1 VHFLFLN
8 NFSVNKNIIVGNALR
23 YLLKIDLII
32 HARNER
38 TIKLLVLIRGS
49 ILFDNLILIVG
60 LVSGIATLISF
71 LIDKA
76 NIGGKYIHALYVFC
90 VTVLASVL
98 VISVS
103 TSQSENEALAAKI
116 EEISSIEYE
125 AAQVLDN
132 SKRSTDGQ
140 QRGFI
145 FASLALLERHKSEV
159 PNSYELA
166 KKFALASGVL
176 ENKQENGTDR
186 LYQGWRLDDASQAM
200 ESLLLGLSAGR
211 EKKN

>member
-1 VHFLFLN
+1 MFN
-8 NFSVNKNIIVGNALR
+8 
-23 YLLKIDLII
+23 
-32 HARNER
+32 
-38 TIKLLVLIRGS
+38 
-49 ILFDNLILIVG
+49 NLILIVG

-76 NIGGKYIHALYVFC
+76 NLGGKYIHATYVFC

-103 TSQSENEALAAKI
+103 ASQSENEALAAKI
-116 EEISSIEYE
+116 KEISSIEYE
-125 AAQVLDN
+125 AAEVLDN
-132 SKRSTDGQ
+132 SKRSTNGQ

-145 FASLALLERHKSEV
+145 FASLALLERHKNEV
-159 PNSYELA
+159 PDSYDLA
-166 KKFALASGVL
+166 KKFALASGLL
-176 ENKQENGTDR
+176 ENKQESGTER

-200 ESLLLGLSAGR
+200 ESLLSGLSAGR

>member
-1 VHFLFLN
+1 M
-8 NFSVNKNIIVGNALR
+8 
-23 YLLKIDLII
+23 
-32 HARNER
+32 
-38 TIKLLVLIRGS
+38 
-49 ILFDNLILIVG
+49 FDNLVLIVG

-76 NIGGKYIHALYVFC
+76 NLGGKYIHAVYVFC
-90 VTVLASVL
+90 VSILVSVL
-98 VISVS
+98 VISIS
-103 TSQSENEALAAKI
+103 TSQSENEALVAKI

-125 AAQVLDN
+125 ATEVL
-132 SKRSTDGQ
+132 SHAKRSTDGQ

-145 FASLALLERHKSEV
+145 FASLALLERHKSDV
-159 PNSYELA
+159 PDSYELA

-200 ESLLLGLSAGR
+200 ESLLLGLAAGR